1 MKHYRMILATLFVAL
16 ISFTGLTAQQDK
28 IQSQPKTTEHL
39 KFMGIPIDGSPTA
52 FANKLKSRGFTLE
65 EPLSPDVIWMTG
77 TFAGVSNSDVF
88 IYKSPS
94 SANVYR
100 VRVTFPN
107 VDSWSQLEMRYSKFK
122 DWLSQKY
129 LLLESTEEF
138 QGYPPSSD
146 SDKMRKLVLDNC
158 TYLCEYGAGSSEGEF
173 LGRIYLAIR
182 RNSSVYGKGYVCIEY
197 QDYLNGENA
206 EQGFIDD
213 L

>member
-16 ISFTGLTAQQDK
+16 IAFTGLTAQQEK
-28 IQSQPKTTEHL
+28 SQSQPKTTEHL

-65 EPLSPDVIWMTG
+65 DSPSPDVICMTG

-100 VRVTFPN
+100 VRVAFPD

-129 LLLESTEEF
+129 LLIESTEEF

-146 SDKMRKLVLDNC
+146 SDKMTKLILGDCSYWSVYRASTPDG
-158 TYLCEYGAGSSEGEF
+158 TF
-173 LGRIYLAIR
+173 LG
-182 RNSSVYGKGYVCIEY
+182 SVYLDLMSISRENKGYVRIEY
-197 QDYLNGENA
+197 EDYLNGEDA
-206 EQGFIDD
+206 KHGFIDD

>member
-16 ISFTGLTAQQDK
+16 IAFTGLTAQQEK
-28 IQSQPKTTEHL
+28 SQSQPKTTEHL

-52 FANKLKSRGFTLE
+52 FANKLKSKGFTLKD
-65 EPLSPDVIWMTG
+65 SPSPNVIWMTG
-77 TFAGVSNSDVF
+77 TFAGVSNSDIF

-100 VRVTFPN
+100 VRVTFPEQ
-107 VDSWSQLEMRYSKFK
+107 DSWSQLEMRYSKFK

-129 LLLESTEEF
+129 LLIESKEEF
-138 QGYPPSSD
+138 QGYSPERDSS
-146 SDKMRKLVLDNC
+146 KMTKLILGDC
-158 TYLCEYGAGSSEGEF
+158 SYWSTYGASTLDGTF
-173 LGRIYLAIR
+173 LG
-182 RNSSVYGKGYVCIEY
+182 SVYLEIMSISGENKGFVGVEY
-197 QDYLNGENA
+197 EDYLNGENA

>member
-16 ISFTGLTAQQDK
+16 ISFSGLTAQQDK
-28 IQSQPKTTEHL
+28 SQSQPKTTEHL
-39 KFMGIPIDGSPTA
+39 KFMGIPIDGSPAA

-65 EPLSPDVIWMTG
+65 DPLSPGVIWMTG

-100 VRVTFPN
+100 VRVTFPAQ
-107 VDSWSQLEMRYSKFK
+107 DSWSQLEMRYSKFK

-129 LLLESTEEF
+129 LLIESKEEF
-138 QGYPPSSD
+138 QGYSPERDSS
-146 SDKMRKLVLDNC
+146 KMTKLILGDC
-158 TYLCEYGAGSSEGEF
+158 SYWSTYGASTLDGTF
-173 LGRIYLAIR
+173 LG
-182 RNSSVYGKGYVCIEY
+182 SVHLELMSISGENKGFVGVEY
-197 QDYLNGENA
+197 EDYLNGENA
-206 EQGFIDD
+206 EQGIIED

>member
-52 FANKLKSRGFTLE
+52 FANKLKSKGFTLKD
-65 EPLSPDVIWMTG
+65 SPSPNVIWMTG
-77 TFAGVSNSDVF
+77 TFAGVSNSDIF

-100 VRVTFPN
+100 VRVTFPEQ
-107 VDSWSQLEMRYSKFK
+107 DSWSQLEMRYSKFK

-129 LLLESTEEF
+129 LLIESKEEF
-138 QGYPPSSD
+138 QGYSPERDSS
-146 SDKMRKLVLDNC
+146 KMTKLILGDC
-158 TYLCEYGAGSSEGEF
+158 SYWSTYGASTLDGTF
-173 LGRIYLAIR
+173 LG
-182 RNSSVYGKGYVCIEY
+182 SVHLEIMSISGENKGFVGVEY
-197 QDYLNGENA
+197 EDYLNGENA
-206 EQGFIDD
+206 KQGFLDD

>member
-16 ISFTGLTAQQDK
+16 IAFTGLTAQQNK
-28 IQSQPKTTEHL
+28 SQSQPKATEHL
-39 KFMGIPIDGSPTA
+39 KFMGIPIDGSPAA

-65 EPLSPDVIWMTG
+65 DPLSPGVIWMTG

-100 VRVTFPN
+100 VRVTFPAQ
-107 VDSWSQLEMRYSKFK
+107 DSWSQLEMRYSKFK

-129 LLLESTEEF
+129 LLIESKEEF
-138 QGYPPSSD
+138 QGYSPERDSS
-146 SDKMRKLVLDNC
+146 KMTKLILGDC
-158 TYLCEYGAGSSEGEF
+158 SYWSTYGASTLDGTF
-173 LGRIYLAIR
+173 LG
-182 RNSSVYGKGYVCIEY
+182 SVHLELMSISGENKGFVGVEY
-197 QDYLNGENA
+197 EDYLNGESA
-206 EQGFIDD
+206 EQGIIED